1 MKNKIFI
8 LLIILVIPAISFSQ
22 EIITGL
28 YTNPVIKANIKN
40 MKARSARS
48 IMLNIPFFD
57 DFSGNSIFP
66 NDSLWADKN
75 VFINTAYPYM
85 PPTIGVAT
93 FDALNDTGAIY
104 PSANSSGFTAD
115 TLTSNPIRL
124 DSITGAHPVALNNSD
139 NIYFSFYYQPQG
151 DTVLGNAPERDDS
164 LVLEFY
170 SPKTNQWNH
179 VWADTGSTLK
189 QFHYRYHKWFKQVL
203 IPITDTTYFH
213 KGFRFRFYNW
223 ASIANNSIPSW
234 QSGNVDIW
242 NLDYVY
248 LNKDRKKGD
257 SIYNDIAFVNPAP
270 SVLKNYYSMP
280 WSQYKVDTTAEMKD
294 SLYMVMTNLDDSDIQ
309 IKYKYNVFD
318 EFGNILLPGTNPISN
333 PTYPANL
340 LYPYATNNI
349 LALSQ
354 NQFLYGP
361 SSGFPEFNKPPVTFK
376 FPPSSADSATFTI
389 VHRVQEASGNLH
401 NENDSIVFIQKFYN
415 YYAYDD
421 GVPEAGYGLSPAN
434 AMLAYQFKLNKADTL
449 RAVEMY
455 FNQTLNNASQQYFY
469 LTVWKDANGYPGDTL
484 YQQMGVKPK
493 YGDSLNKFVR
503 YRIDD
508 RKVLVS
514 GTFYVGWKQT
524 TDDNLNLGFDLN
536 NDEHKKIFYNVGN
549 GWMNSNYA
557 GALMMRPVLGKVLP
571 LVAGIKE
578 IASTANEIKV
588 FPNPSTGENISID
601 IPDSQNQ
608 DISKFT
614 IHVFNMIGN
623 EVYESPFT
631 KTLNVSNLQNGIY
644 LISVTSNNNNNKY
657 FARISIIK

>member
-1 MKNKIFI
+1 MKNKILI

-104 PSANSSGFTAD
+104 PTANSYGFAAD

-124 DSITGAHPVALNNSD
+124 DSITGAHPMALYKSSG
-139 NIYFSFYYQPQG
+139 IYFSFYYQPQG
-151 DTVLGNAPERDDS
+151 DTVLGNAPEYGDS

-170 SPKTNQWNH
+170 SPTTKNWKQ
-179 VWADTGSTLK
+179 VWSDTGSTLQK
-189 QFHYRYHKWFKQVL
+189 FHSRYHTWFKQVL
-203 IPITDTTYFH
+203 IPITDSVNYYQ

-248 LNKDRKKGD
+248 LDKGRSKGD
-257 SIYNDIAFVNPAP
+257 SIHKDIAFVNPA
-270 SVLKNYYSMP
+270 SSMLKNYYAMP
-280 WSQYKVDTTAEMKD
+280 WSQYKIDTTAEMKD
-294 SLYMVMTNLDDSDIQ
+294 TLHMTIANLDSTEYQ
-309 IKYKYNVFD
+309 LSYKYNVQ
-318 EFGNILLPGTNPISN
+318 EIGNTWNYAYNGGSYNI
-333 PTYPANL
+333 YPVIDSGYL
-340 LYPYATNNI
+340 KYPPHA
-349 LALSQ
+349 S
-354 NQFLYGP
+354 
-361 SSGFPEFNKPPVTFK
+361 PPVAFH
-376 FPPSSADSATFTI
+376 FPTNSADSVVFVITHAIKEGLNGDSHRQNDTTI
-389 VHRVQEASGNLH
+389 FE
-401 NENDSIVFIQKFYN
+401 QKFYN

-524 TDDNLNLGFDLN
+524 TDDNLNLGFDMN

-557 GALMMRPVLGKVLP
+557 GALMMRPILGKVLP

-578 IASTANEIKV
+578 ITSTANEIKV

>member
-1 MKNKIFI
+1 MKNKILI

-28 YTNPVIKANIKN
+28 YTNPVIKANLN
-40 MKARSARS
+40 NVKARSARS

-104 PSANSSGFTAD
+104 PSANSYGFAAD

-124 DSITGAHPVALNNSD
+124 DSITIRDSTLGYPMALQKSD
-139 NIYFSFYYQPQG
+139 SIYFSFYYQPQG
-151 DTVLGNAPERDDS
+151 DTVLGNAPEYGDS

-170 SPKTNQWNH
+170 SPTTKNWKQ
-179 VWADTGSTLK
+179 VWSDTGSTLK
-189 QFHYRYHKWFKQVL
+189 QFHNRYHEWFKQVL
-203 IPITDTTYFH
+203 IPITDANYFQ

-248 LNKDRKKGD
+248 LNKSRNKGD
-257 SIYNDIAFVNPAP
+257 SVYNDIAFVNPAP

-280 WSQYKVDTTAEMKD
+280 WPQFNVNPSAEMKD
-294 SLYMVMTNLDDSDIQ
+294 SLYMVMTNLDSVDHNVDY
-309 IKYKYNVFD
+309 YKYNVFD
-318 EFGNILLPGTNPISN
+318 EFGNLLLPGTDPISN
-333 PTYPANL
+333 PTYFAGS
-340 LYPYATNNI
+340 TNI

-354 NQFLYGP
+354 NQF
-361 SSGFPEFNKPPVTFK
+361 STTNSNKFKYPHITFT
-376 FPPSSADSATFTI
+376 FPPSTADSAKFTI
-389 VHRVQEASGNLH
+389 VHRVKEKGLGDFH
-401 NENDSIVFIQKFYN
+401 NENDSMVFEQKFYN

-514 GTFYVGWKQT
+514 GTFYVGCKLT
-524 TDDNLNLGFDLN
+524 TDDNLNLGFDMN

-578 IASTANEIKV
+578 ITSTANEIKV

-601 IPDSQNQ
+601 IPASQNQ

-614 IHVFNMIGN
+614 THVFNMIGN

-644 LISVTSNNNNNKY
+644 LISVTSSNNNNKY